1 MDGGGG
7 VVSAPAKTANAIA
20 VTSSK
25 GNQEKWCENG
35 IWYKLDLFGYEAL
48 AEVFCSYLLSKW
60 EIPFPTV
67 SYRMQT
73 MTVDGRIRTGC
84 SSADFLTPGQS
95 VITAAQL
102 LRRYI
107 GSDYRAVMAGLPSD
121 KQRIYWLADTVCQ
134 ITGLDDF
141 GVYLTLLF
149 EIDTLFA
156 NDDRHLNNIAVLRTD
171 DGRFDYC
178 PIFDLGATLLS
189 NTQVCRYDI
198 APRALLSSLRAAPFS
213 MNFTR
218 MLHTAQSLYGA
229 HLHICRA
236 DIDAAL
242 QTLLP
247 ELAAYY
253 PARDR
258 GDICDRVSCV
268 MKTRLPLFC
277 TENV

>member
-1 MDGGGG
+1 M
-7 VVSAPAKTANAIA
+7 SAAAKTGKAIA

-60 EIPFPTV
+60 ETPFPTV
-67 SYRMQT
+67 TYRMELL
-73 MTVDGRIRTGC
+73 TVDGKSRTGC
-84 SSADFLTPGQS
+84 SSADFLAPGQS
-95 VITAAQL
+95 VVTAAQL
-102 LRRYI
+102 LRRYY
-107 GSDYRAVMAGLPSD
+107 GSDYRAVMTGLPSD
-121 KQRIYWLADTVCQ
+121 KQRIYWLADTIRQ
-134 ITGLDDF
+134 LTGLQEF
-141 GVYLTLLF
+141 GAYLTFLF

-156 NDDRHLNNIAVLRTD
+156 NDDRHLNNIAVLHTA
-171 DGRFDYC
+171 DGGYDYC
-178 PIFDLGATLLS
+178 PIFDLGASLLS

-198 APRALLSSLRAAPFS
+198 ASRALLSSLRAAPFS

-242 QTLLP
+242 QTLLT

-268 MKTRLPLFC
+268 MKTRAPLFMP
-277 TENV
+277 